1 MVYDVTDFLG
11 MHPGGAG
18 VILQHAGDD
27 ATYVPSPSTV
37 NTNLNKFLT
46 SLSEVFK
53 PLHPPNTLEDT
64 LDPSQILGPID
75 PLTVKPKAP
84 RPLTADEKRVRAARE
99 DLPPVDACVNLEDF
113 ERLAEGVLSGTA
125 WAYYRSAGGS
135 ALSLGSWR
143 LRGYADLV
151 FWWMQLIVRRVS
163 TVEELE
169 SGVLMAFEQHS
180 ITTKPHGNDT
190 FSVRGCKPSLSLT
203 SAFPPNLAAPIASA
217 QHAT

>member
-27 ATYVPSPSTV
+27 ATYVPHSLLFLKRET
-37 NTNLNKFLT
+37 KQFLT
-46 SLSEVFK
+46 SHSEVFK

-75 PLTVKPKAP
+75 PTTVKPKAP

-135 ALSLGSWR
+135 ALFLGSVR
-143 LRGYADLV
+143 LRGCAD
-151 FWWMQLIVRRVS
+151 FWW
-163 TVEELE
+163 
-169 SGVLMAFEQHS
+169 F
-180 ITTKPHGNDT
+180 
-190 FSVRGCKPSLSLT
+190 VRGS
-203 SAFPPNLAAPIASA
+203 
-217 QHAT
+217 